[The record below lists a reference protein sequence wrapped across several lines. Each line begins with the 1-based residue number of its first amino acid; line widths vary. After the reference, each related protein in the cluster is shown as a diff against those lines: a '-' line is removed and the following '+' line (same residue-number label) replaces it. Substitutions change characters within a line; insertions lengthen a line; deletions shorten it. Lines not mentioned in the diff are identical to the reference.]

1 VIGFQERTEAELM
14 EMEDG
19 LNSTEGN
26 VCFNLFHDMILF
38 GGSSRYPVRDG
49 VYMLR
54 EIFAGA
60 LPAHPARM

>member
-1 VIGFQERTEAELM
+1 MLARNAAEVHTLIC
-14 EMEDG
+14 EF
-19 LNSTEGN
+19 
-26 VCFNLFHDMILF
+26 VYAFNLYRDMILF

-49 VYMLR
+49 VFMLR

>member
-1 VIGFQERTEAELM
+1 M